1 MKEEC
6 PLCGAESELHFVP
19 YEIPFFGEIMITT
32 AVCSSCGYRS
42 TDVMVL
48 SKEKRRRS
56 EMMISSVADLNA
68 IVVRSP
74 FGTIKIPEL
83 EVNVEPKRG
92 EAIISTVEGV
102 LSRVE
107 EVVKMLARDVEGAKK
122 KRADVILKQ
131 IEKIKSGEAS
141 MTLII
146 DDPTGNSAVIPDK
159 LFFKKDIFTKEIQI

>member
-1 MKEEC
+1 VKEEC
-6 PLCGAESELHFVP
+6 PLCGAESELHFIP

-32 AVCSSCGYRS
+32 AVCPSCGYRS
-42 TDVMVL
+42 SDVLVL
-48 SKEKRRRS
+48 SEEKRRRY

-92 EAIISTVEGV
+92 EAYISTVEGV
-102 LSRVE
+102 LNRVE

-122 KRADVILKQ
+122 KRAEVVLKQ
-131 IEKIKSGEAS
+131 IEQIKSGEAS

-146 DDPTGNSAVIPDK
+146 EDPTGNSAVIPDE
-159 LFFKKDIFTKEIQI
+159 LFFKKDTSTKGI